1 VKRRIKTMVME
12 TTQASSAPMTD
23 ETAGRV
29 WSYLDKNGEVSSSRM
44 FRDLGGSRDMLQRAI
59 GWLAREDKI
68 SIEIST
74 GTERIRLVR

>member
-1 VKRRIKTMVME
+1 MERRMKTMVME
-12 TTQASSAPMTD
+12 TTHVSAAPMIG

-29 WSYLDKNGEVSSSRM
+29 WSYLDKNGETSTSRV
-44 FRDLGGSRDMLQRAI
+44 FRDLGGSKEMLQRAI

-68 SIEIST
+68 IVEIST

>member
-1 VKRRIKTMVME
+1 MVME
-12 TTQASSAPMTD
+12 TAQVSSAPMIG

-29 WSYLDKNGEVSSSRM
+29 WSYLDKNSEASTSKM
-44 FRDLGGSRDMLQRAI
+44 LRDLGGSKEMLQRAI

-68 SIEIST
+68 IIEIST

>member
-1 VKRRIKTMVME
+1 MIG
-12 TTQASSAPMTD
+12 

-44 FRDLGGSRDMLQRAI
+44 FRNSLGGSKEVLQRAI
-59 GWLAREDKI
+59 GWLARENKI
-68 SIEIST
+68 IIEILI